1 VEVITGT
8 QLTSDNI
15 SSVNSTFLD
24 TLRSFL
30 LAFAGI
36 ALLVAT
42 FSISNTFSI
51 LTAQRTREA
60 ALLRAIGASRRQ
72 ILGTGVIEALIVG
85 VVASALGVVG
95 GLGIAGLLKGLF
107 DSFGFALPAGGLVV
121 STGSIVTALVVGV
134 VVTAAAG
141 LLPALRASRIP
152 PLAALRETTTRVATT
167 SKRRVI
173 AGLAL
178 TAIGVMVVLVALTG
192 SGNGVLGPTAIG
204 ALATLVGMV
213 ILGPAVARPASAVI
227 GWPAARLRGLPG
239 ALARRN
245 AMRHPRR
252 TSAAATALMVGVA
265 VVTLFTVFAASLK
278 TSMNNG
284 VAGSFRGDVAITPSG
299 FVGGGGGGGGAL
311 SPQLAAT
318 AAQLSQV
325 QVATGLGTGNARVAG
340 HAETVSVVD
349 PQQIGAVLDLHPVS
363 GSLARLGPEG
373 IAVSQHTADSNH
385 WRVGTQLPV
394 ILPDGT
400 TTALDVEAIYTSR
413 DLAGDYVLPQAAW
426 APHAVQTFE
435 SAILVKLSPGT
446 STAAGVALVRQAA
459 APYGSPTVQDRAAFV
474 SAAGGIINTVL
485 GIVYVLLALAIVI
498 ALFGI
503 ANTLS
508 LSIFERTRELGL
520 LRALGE
526 TRQQLRATL
535 RWESVIIALFGTVGG
550 LGLGVF
556 LGWALADAVNIAQG
570 IATFTA
576 PPTQLVLILLVG
588 GLAGILAA
596 LRPARRAARL
606 PMLAAIATE

>member
-1 VEVITGT
+1 
-8 QLTSDNI
+8 
-15 SSVNSTFLD
+15 
-24 TLRSFL
+24 
-30 LAFAGI
+30 
-36 ALLVAT
+36 
-42 FSISNTFSI
+42 
-51 LTAQRTREA
+51 
-60 ALLRAIGASRRQ
+60 
-72 ILGTGVIEALIVG
+72 
-85 VVASALGVVG
+85 
-95 GLGIAGLLKGLF
+95 
-107 DSFGFALPAGGLVV
+107 
-121 STGSIVTALVVGV
+121 
-134 VVTAAAG
+134 
-141 LLPALRASRIP
+141 
-152 PLAALRETTTRVATT
+152 
-167 SKRRVI
+167 
-173 AGLAL
+173 
-178 TAIGVMVVLVALTG
+178 M
-192 SGNGVLGPTAIG
+192 LGPTAIG
-204 ALATLVGMV
+204 ALVTLVGMV
-213 ILGPAVARPASAVI
+213 VLGPIVARPASAVI

-239 ALARRN
+239 ALARGN

-284 VAGSFRGDVAITPSG
+284 VASSFRGDVAITPSG

-318 AAQLSQV
+318 AAQLPQV

-349 PQQIGAVLDLHPVS
+349 PQRIGAVLDLHPVS
-363 GSLARLGPEG
+363 GSLARLGPDG

-394 ILPDGT
+394 VLPDGT
-400 TTALDVEAIYTSR
+400 PSALDVEAVYTSR
-413 DLAGDYVLPQAAW
+413 DLTGDYVLPEAAW

-446 STAAGVALVRQAA
+446 GTAAGVTAVRQVA
-459 APYGSPTVQDRAAFV
+459 APFGSPTVQDRAAFV
-474 SAAGGIINTVL
+474 SSAGGIINTVL

-526 TRQQLRATL
+526 TRQQLRASL

-556 LGWALADAVNIAQG
+556 LGWALADAVDIAQG

-576 PPTQLVLILLVG
+576 PPTQLAVILLVG
-588 GLAGILAA
+588 GLAGVLAA
-596 LRPARRAARL
+596 LRPGRRAARL
-606 PMLAAIATE
+606 PMLAAMAAE